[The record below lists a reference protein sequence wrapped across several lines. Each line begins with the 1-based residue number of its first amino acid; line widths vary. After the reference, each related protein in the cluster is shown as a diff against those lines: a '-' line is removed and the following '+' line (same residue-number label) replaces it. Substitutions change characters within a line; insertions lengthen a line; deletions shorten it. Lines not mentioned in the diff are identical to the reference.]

1 MLVIYDRTV
10 APRPLGACNSRKA
23 NLCVAVARR
32 QGVIM
37 NHKSGLLTVAIVTAA
52 IAFATL
58 VLNIVA
64 VARME

>member
-1 MLVIYDRTV
+1 
-10 APRPLGACNSRKA
+10 
-23 NLCVAVARR
+23 
-32 QGVIM
+32 M
-37 NHKSGLLTVAIVTAA
+37 NHKSGRLIVAIVTAA